1 MIMIMNS
8 STHRL
13 GFQVLLRFMIIQHS
27 RDDQLIRSLVD
38 YLGCGN
44 VYRYKDV
51 VEFRITKFDDLN
63 DKVIPFFSKFPIQG
77 VKGLDFI
84 DFCKAVKIINKK
96 DHLTKDGLEKI
107 LILKQGMNRGRTE

>member
-1 MIMIMNS
+1 MNS
-8 STHRL
+8 STHHL
-13 GFQVLLRFMIIQHS
+13 GFQVLLRFIITQHS
-27 RDDQLIRSLVD
+27 RDEQLMRSLVE

-44 VYRYKDV
+44 VYRYKEV
-51 VEFRITKFDDLN
+51 VVFKITKIDDLN

-77 VKGLDFI
+77 IKELDFI

-107 LILKQGMNRGRTE
+107 IVLKQGMNRGRTE